1 MMPKKNSEN
10 SAASHVYEKNR
21 YLAKIVRWLD
31 GDTVELELDLG
42 MSVSVRSKFRL
53 ARIDAPE
60 TRRYSGVTEEEKARG
75 LELKERLQCD
85 MPNGTQV
92 VVILSKKGKYGRY
105 LIEMWHTDNDGN
117 QYNLNDWLLNE
128 GLVEGVSY

>member
-42 MSVSVRSKFRL
+42 MSCLLYTS
-53 ARIDAPE
+53 DAADE
-60 TRRYSGVTEEEKARG
+60 
-75 LELKERLQCD
+75 
-85 MPNGTQV
+85 
-92 VVILSKKGKYGRY
+92 
-105 LIEMWHTDNDGN
+105 
-117 QYNLNDWLLNE
+117 
-128 GLVEGVSY
+128 